1 MTKNTKKKTKKPKKS
16 YKYIQKGGLVIDI
29 PPIDI
34 SKFGPVEIIHELVSK
49 SLNMFVSRLIKNK
62 SATSDLYGL
71 NSNEI
76 VEQILQR
83 PSIQFRINTIAKKIS
98 SQINLSIL
106 MGWNAIIGFIPVP
119 IIPGLIRNFNNGV
132 YQIIKIFNKA
142 KEYNEIKNNIV
153 DQLKEKGVEVGS
165 VRNLANQ
172 TINETAK
179 QAETVMKKVNQV
191 GQNLTDQAQAN
202 MKLPTKPLSISSTAL
217 TKKKLKSWKSR
228 ATKKGGKK
236 YFMRKTKRK
245 N

>member
-1 MTKNTKKKTKKPKKS
+1 MPGNNKKNVNKKS
-16 YKYIQKGGLVIDI
+16 YKKTYNYVQKGGLVIDI
-29 PPIDI
+29 PTINI

-62 SATSDLYGL
+62 SATSDLNGL

-76 VEQILQR
+76 VEQIIQR

-106 MGWNAIIGFIPVP
+106 MGWNALIGFIPVP
-119 IIPGLIRNFNNGV
+119 IIPGLIRNLNNGV

-172 TINETAK
+172 TINESAK
-179 QAETVMKKVNQV
+179 EAETVMKKVNQV

-202 MKLPTKPLSISSTAL
+202 MKLPNKHLS
-217 TKKKLKSWKSR
+217 KKKIKFKNRMLRSS
-228 ATKKGGKK
+228 KKKNNKK
-236 YFMRKTKRK
+236 K
-245 N
+245 